1 MVEHSPGHGCKL
13 CRADARAVDARADA
27 RARAAR
33 ARSDARAELTMGVI
47 DASVVDTLGQLQA
60 LALTLGSAAL
70 ELPQIVVL
78 GSQSSGKSS
87 AIEALVGL
95 SFLPR
100 GSGIVTRCP
109 LLLHLRP
116 REAGDGRGDY
126 AVFGHR
132 TDVFHDFDAVR
143 REIEDRTAAVAGPGK
158 GICGTP
164 IVLRVHASG
173 APALTLVD
181 LPGVTKVPV
190 RGQPDDIGD
199 TIRALCQAFAANP
212 RSILLCVSAATQDL
226 ANSDALLLA
235 READPSG
242 ARTIGVLT
250 KVDAMEDGTDC
261 APTLRNE
268 LLPLKLGYVAI
279 VCRGQRDLD
288 RGLSLSES
296 RAKER
301 AFFAAKT
308 AYADVPAACGVPRL
322 AAKLSALLVAA
333 TVDAVPALRR
343 ECGRHLAIAEAEVAR
358 LGGDEPDGGGD
369 AGRDCL
375 EAVLGYAQAY
385 VALVRD
391 GAADDAL
398 GAPGSA
404 GSGAARVAFVFERVF
419 SASLEKVDALDG
431 VSDDDVRDALAATR
445 GAAPALFA
453 PEKAFYYVVRQ
464 QIGRLREPGLACV
477 ALVCDELAA
486 CARRVGDAAPRC
498 GPRRVAARRLA
509 RAPKLKA
516 AILDAVAGVVGA
528 ARAPALAKVEDLV
541 DMELAHV
548 NTRHPD
554 FRSAL
559 GDFTVSIGALVG
571 GGGGFSDDEDE
582 EEAEPPPPPAAE
594 KTPEAPRGWFGALT
608 DATPPKPAP
617 RRDRRES
624 FVLRDAPRRGGAPKP
639 RRPKK
644 LDASSEVDAV
654 KALVRA
660 YFSVVRKTF
669 CDLVPKIVMTH
680 VVGKVEATLQTTL
693 MADVYAAGDHESLL
707 AEDGDAAAARARALQ
722 ERATLRGAL
731 ALLDAV
737 ERAPKTPKRTEDSLD
752 GLDDAPSPALR
763 EDRRNTIT
771 ERRRNRSPMKA
782 ASPAPRFATSPTPRF
797 KENARKY

>member
-1 MVEHSPGHGCKL
+1 
-13 CRADARAVDARADA
+13 
-27 RARAAR
+27 
-33 ARSDARAELTMGVI
+33 MGVI

-268 LLPLKLGYVAI
+268 LLPLTLGYVAI

-288 RGLSLSES
+288 RGLSLRES

-301 AFFAAKT
+301 AFFAST
-308 AYADVPAACGVPRL
+308 PAYADVPAACGVPRL

-343 ECGRHLAIAEAEVAR
+343 ECGRHLDIAEAEVAR
-358 LGGDEPDGGGD
+358 LGGDEPASGGD

-498 GPRRVAARRLA
+498 GPRRAAARRLA

-528 ARAPALAKVEDLV
+528 ARAPALARVEDLV

-582 EEAEPPPPPAAE
+582 EAVEAPPPPPAAE
-594 KTPEAPRGWFGALT
+594 KTPDAPRGWFGALT
-608 DATPPKPAP
+608 DATPPKPAS

-693 MADVYAAGDHESLL
+693 MADVYAAGDHAALL

-722 ERATLRGAL
+722 ERTTLRGAL

>member
-1 MVEHSPGHGCKL
+1 
-13 CRADARAVDARADA
+13 
-27 RARAAR
+27 
-33 ARSDARAELTMGVI
+33 TMGVI

-301 AFFAAKT
+301 AFFAAKP

-582 EEAEPPPPPAAE
+582 EAVEAPPPAAE
-594 KTPEAPRGWFGALT
+594 KTPDAPRGWFGALT

-693 MADVYAAGDHESLL
+693 MADVYAGGDHAALL
-707 AEDGDAAAARARALQ
+707 AE
-722 ERATLRGAL
+722 
-731 ALLDAV
+731 
-737 ERAPKTPKRTEDSLD
+737 
-752 GLDDAPSPALR
+752 
-763 EDRRNTIT
+763 
-771 ERRRNRSPMKA
+771 
-782 ASPAPRFATSPTPRF
+782 
-797 KENARKY
+797 

>member
-1 MVEHSPGHGCKL
+1 
-13 CRADARAVDARADA
+13 
-27 RARAAR
+27 
-33 ARSDARAELTMGVI
+33 MGVI
-47 DASVVDTLGQLQA
+47 DASV
-60 LALTLGSAAL
+60 
-70 ELPQIVVL
+70 
-78 GSQSSGKSS
+78 SSGKSS

-235 READPSG
+235 READPWRGPSASSPRSTRWRT
-242 ARTIGVLT
+242 ARTARRRSAT
-250 KVDAMEDGTDC
+250 SCCRSNWATSPSSAAASGTWTG
-261 APTLRNE
+261 P
-268 LLPLKLGYVAI
+268 VAK
-279 VCRGQRDLD
+279 RA
-288 RGLSLSES
+288 
-296 RAKER
+296 AKER
-301 AFFAAKT
+301 AFFAAKP

-343 ECGRHLAIAEAEVAR
+343 ECGRHLDIAEAEVAR

-398 GAPGSA
+398 GAPGA
-404 GSGAARVAFVFERVF
+404 PGPRRAAFVFAL

-477 ALVCDELAA
+477 ALLRR
-486 CARRVGDAAPRC
+486 ARGVR
-498 GPRRVAARRLA
+498 AARR
-509 RAPKLKA
+509 RR
-516 AILDAVAGVVGA
+516 GA
-528 ARAPALAKVEDLV
+528 ARQRRVEDLV

-582 EEAEPPPPPAAE
+582 EEVEAPPPAAE
-594 KTPEAPRGWFGALT
+594 KTPDAPRGWFGALT

-644 LDASSEVDAV
+644 LDASSE
-654 KALVRA
+654 
-660 YFSVVRKTF
+660 
-669 CDLVPKIVMTH
+669 IVMTH

-693 MADVYAAGDHESLL
+693 MADVYAGGDHAALL
-707 AEDGDAAAARARALQ
+707 AEDGDAAAARAWALQ

-797 KENARKY
+797 KENARKYSASLLKTHAAGLGPRRPKSP

>member
-1 MVEHSPGHGCKL
+1 
-13 CRADARAVDARADA
+13 
-27 RARAAR
+27 
-33 ARSDARAELTMGVI
+33 MGVI
-47 DASVVDTLGQLQA
+47 DAAVVDTLGQLQA

-301 AFFAAKT
+301 AFFAAT
-308 AYADVPAACGVPRL
+308 PAYADVPAACGVPRL

-343 ECGRHLAIAEAEVAR
+343 ECGRHLDIAEAEVAR

-464 QIGRLREPGLACV
+464 QIGRLREPGLAPRSSTPS
-477 ALVCDELAA
+477 LASS
-486 CARRVGDAAPRC
+486 APRA
-498 GPRRVAARRLA
+498 PLRR
-509 RAPKLKA
+509 
-516 AILDAVAGVVGA
+516 
-528 ARAPALAKVEDLV
+528 VEDLV

-582 EEAEPPPPPAAE
+582 EEVEAPPPAAE
-594 KTPEAPRGWFGALT
+594 KTPDAPRGWFGALT

-693 MADVYAAGDHESLL
+693 MADVYAGGDHAALL

>member
-1 MVEHSPGHGCKL
+1 
-13 CRADARAVDARADA
+13 
-27 RARAAR
+27 
-33 ARSDARAELTMGVI
+33 MGVI

-190 RGQPDDIGD
+190 RGQPDDIGE
-199 TIRALCQAFAANP
+199 TIRALCQSFAANP

-301 AFFAAKT
+301 AFFASKP

-333 TVDAVPALRR
+333 TVDAVPALRT

-358 LGGDEPDGGGD
+358 LGGDEPASGGD

-498 GPRRVAARRLA
+498 APRRVAARRLA

-528 ARAPALAKVEDLV
+528 ARAPALARVEDLV

-582 EEAEPPPPPAAE
+582 EAVEAPPPAAE

-693 MADVYAAGDHESLL
+693 MADVYAAGDHQALL